1 MITVTAESFRLARTF
16 TISRGS
22 KTEAEVLTVR
32 VTRGGVTGWGE
43 CVPYARYGGSLA
55 GDAALIAALPPG
67 ITRAEVQEALPP
79 GSALQTHMGAS
90 GFPGLAGQTATAPP
104 LPAPMPPSAPPVF
117 AAPPDQS
124 DAATLHRHA
133 LHAYDEAAEALAGA
147 QSLAER
153 VVLLPEKGDLSL
165 EASQMP
171 PYRPGR
177 EGRLIRG

>member
-1 MITVTAESFRLARTF
+1 MDLSIT
-16 TISRGS
+16 GP
-22 KTEAEVLTVR
+22 R
-32 VTRGGVTGWGE
+32 VV
-43 CVPYARYGGSLA
+43 
-55 GDAALIAALPPG
+55 
-67 ITRAEVQEALPP
+67 LPP

-171 PYRPGR
+171 PYGPSR
-177 EGRLIRG
+177 EGRLIRGCGGPVSDGCGSAAQPGDTLVSGP